1 MTQYKNKVFSL
12 EKDSNDIFT
21 LLVRTL
27 KIFILIMFFPTT
39 RYMFKRML
47 EIILFQFLGNA
58 IIHNLIVFFII
69 ILPERLPVIVS
80 FFQTWLPL
88 FKTKFLLTFQK
99 IFSIMSID
107 EK

>member
-1 MTQYKNKVFSL
+1 MARHKNKVFSL

-27 KIFILIMFFPTT
+27 RIFILIIFFPTT
-39 RYMFKRML
+39 RYIFKRML
-47 EIILFQFLGNA
+47 ETILFQFLGNA
-58 IIHNLIVFFII
+58 IIHNLIIFLII
-69 ILPERLPVIVS
+69 ILPERLPVVVY
-80 FFQTWLPL
+80 FLQTWLPL